1 MPGERAHGDVAPCQ
15 RRWGGPRFSLKR
27 PAEDDLRQILILAS
41 SVVFLETF
49 FLSVLA
55 PLLPTYKSDLGL
67 SDAQVG
73 LLSGAFAW
81 GAVLG
86 ALPSGFLAQRFG
98 PRRVVLAGL
107 LLLSAASVAFGWV
120 TQVGLLDLARLAQG
134 LAVAVI
140 WIGGFTWLV
149 AATPLDRRG
158 SAIGT
163 AVLGGVVGPFVGPAV
178 GALSAATNTRWVF
191 TATLL
196 LTLPLCVWVRR
207 MKEPVPF
214 QHQPLREVS
223 SAILSAPVMKAFVF
237 LGVPAVGF
245 GFVSVLLPLKIDA
258 LGGTAGLIAL
268 AVIAAG
274 AIETVLAPIAGRWSD
289 RRGRREPYLFG
300 LAAYCTG
307 LAAMAA
313 TDSPSACAIAFLL
326 VGVGAGFLI
335 IPGFT
340 ILADAA
346 DHSGLAQSHGFALS
360 STAFSLGLAGGAL
373 AGGAIASVGGTTSA
387 YLAMI
392 AVLGLLALY
401 VGWAPPLGS
410 FELPRS

>member
-1 MPGERAHGDVAPCQ
+1 
-15 RRWGGPRFSLKR
+15 
-27 PAEDDLRQILILAS
+27 LILAS

-81 GAVLG
+81 GSVLG
-86 ALPSGFLAQRFG
+86 ALPAGFLAQRFG

-107 LLLSAASVAFGWV
+107 LVLSAASVALGWV
-120 TQVGLLDLARLAQG
+120 TPVGLLDLARLVQG
-134 LAVAVI
+134 FAVAAV
-140 WIGGFTWLV
+140 WIGGFTWLI

-163 AVLGGVVGPFVGPAV
+163 AVLGGVVGPLIGPAV
-178 GALSAATNTRWVF
+178 GALSAATNTHWVF
-191 TATLL
+191 TATVL
-196 LTLPLCVWVRR
+196 LTLPLSVWVRR

-214 QHQPLREVS
+214 QHQPVREVS
-223 SAILSAPVMKAFVF
+223 SAILSRPVMTAFVF

-245 GFVSVLLPLKIDA
+245 GLVSVLLPLKIDA
-258 LGGTAGLIAL
+258 LGGSADLIAL

-274 AIETVLAPIAGRWSD
+274 ALEAVLAPIAGSWSD

-300 LAAYCTG
+300 LAAYGAG
-307 LAAMAA
+307 LAALAA
-313 TDSPSACAIAFLL
+313 TESPSACAIAFLVAAL
-326 VGVGAGFLI
+326 GGGFFI
-335 IPGFT
+335 IPGFA
-340 ILADAA
+340 IFSDAA

-373 AGGAIASVGGTTSA
+373 AGGVIASAAGTTSA
-387 YLAMI
+387 YLVMV
-392 AVLGLLALY
+392 AVLVLLALY
-401 VGWAPPLGS
+401 AGWAPLLGS
-410 FELPRS
+410 LELPRS